1 MKYTLD
7 YQKYAELARRVA
19 AEGSVLLR
27 NEDDVLP
34 LQKGQRVSIFGRTQF
49 EHYKSGT
56 GSGGMVN
63 APYVTNITDSLK
75 EDGTVQVN
83 EALETQ
89 YREWLKDHPF
99 DMGEGWAM
107 EPWNQEEMPVSEDLA
122 AQAAEQSD
130 LAIVVIGRTAGEDKD
145 NSATEGS
152 YLLTAEEEEILRNV
166 CHAFARTIVVLNVG
180 NIMDMKWVDRY
191 QPQAVLY
198 VWQGGQEGGRATAD
212 VLTGKVN
219 PSGKLSD
226 TIAYD
231 IEDYPSTENFGDPV
245 ENFYT
250 EDIYVG
256 YRYFETFARDKVKYP
271 FGYGLSYT
279 RFQTEGTGLAVQGTT
294 VTAIARVTNVGGMS
308 GRETIQVYVRAPQG
322 KLGKP
327 LRQLAAYKKTEELK
341 PGESEEL
348 ILKAELTELASYD
361 DSGVTGHKSC
371 YVLEAGDYIFY
382 VGTDV
387 RSAREVGKVT
397 LAELQIVRTATEALA
412 PVQAFKRL
420 RPFFFGENAHA
431 IANWEDAPQR
441 TIDLAERILQ
451 ERPTQSE
458 YVGNQGWK
466 LADVYDKKITLEQFL
481 TQLSDED
488 LICMTRGEGMCSPKV
503 TPGTAAAFGG
513 VTDSLEQFG
522 IPVACCSDGPSGIRM
537 DCGTMAYA
545 LPNGTLLACTFD
557 PELVEEL
564 YEMEGMELR
573 KNKIDSLLG
582 PGINIHRNPLNG
594 RNFEYFSEDP
604 YLTGTIAAAQLAGMG
619 KYGVTGTIKHFA
631 CNNQE
636 FKRHDTNAI
645 VSERALREI
654 YLKGFE
660 IAVKQG
666 GAYSIMSTYGPV
678 NGLWTA
684 GSYDLLTTILRKEWG
699 YQGIVMTDWW
709 AKINEEGS
717 AGSKSQTVP
726 MVRAQNDIYMVTADA
741 AFNSNHDNTAEG
753 LADGRLT
760 RAQLTRNAAN
770 ICGFLLRSVAMER
783 LLGRE
788 EEECTELHSPV
799 STEGAGD
806 SGQVLARLELPE
818 PKLGEEIEL
827 PLEKLSTKKGTGA
840 VYQLRFPKIGRYELV
855 FQMSS
860 TLGSLAQLPISVFLN
875 NTLQQTV
882 TINGTEGKVVEQYVT
897 LPIRQDGEKYMKL
910 YFGES
915 GIEMHRMFLRYVG
928 KNDIE
933 SFRNE

>member
-7 YQKYAELARRVA
+7 YQKYASLARRVA

-27 NEDDVLP
+27 NEDGVLP
-34 LQKGQRVSIFGRTQF
+34 LRKGQRVSIFGRTQF

-83 EALETQ
+83 ETLETQ

-99 DMGEGWAM
+99 DVGEGWAM
-107 EPWNQEEMPVSEDLA
+107 EPWNQEEMPVNEDVA
-122 AQAAEQSD
+122 KQAAENSD
-130 LAIVVIGRTAGEDKD
+130 AAVVIIGRTAGEDKD

-152 YLLTAEEEEILRNV
+152 YLLTSAEEEILRNV
-166 CHAFARTIVVLNVG
+166 CNAFERTIVVLNVG

-198 VWQGGQEGGRATAD
+198 VWQGGQEGGRACAD

-226 TIAYD
+226 TIAED
-231 IEDYPSTENFGDPV
+231 IADYPSTENFGDPV
-245 ENFYT
+245 ENFYA

-256 YRYFETFARDKVKYP
+256 YRYFETFAKDKVKYP
-271 FGYGLSYT
+271 FGFGLSYT
-279 RFQTEGTGLAVQGTT
+279 NFQTESFDLAVQGTQ
-294 VTAIARVTNVGGMS
+294 VTAITKVTNVGGVP
-308 GRETIQVYVRAPQG
+308 GRETVQLYLEAPQG

-327 LRQLAAYKKTEELK
+327 LRQLAAYAKTEELK
-341 PGESEEL
+341 PGENEEL
-348 ILKAELTELASYD
+348 ILKADLTELASYD

-382 VGTDV
+382 AGTDV
-387 RSAREVGKVT
+387 RSAKAIGKVT
-397 LAELQIVRTATEALA
+397 LSELQVVRAATEALA
-412 PVQAFKRL
+412 PVQAFKRMK
-420 RPFFFGENAHA
+420 PYFFEESGRAA
-431 IANWEDAPQR
+431 VNWEDVPLR
-441 TIDLAERILQ
+441 TIDLAERILR
-451 ERPTQSE
+451 ERPTESE
-458 YVGNQGWK
+458 YAGDQGWK
-466 LADVYDKKITLEQFL
+466 LADVKDGKITLEQFL

-513 VTDSLEQFG
+513 VTESLEKFG
-522 IPVACCSDGPSGIRM
+522 IPIACCSDGPSGIRM

-573 KNKIDSLLG
+573 KNKIDTLLG

-604 YLTGTIAAAQLAGMG
+604 YLTGTMASAQLKGMA

-636 FKRHDTNAI
+636 FKRHDSNAI
-645 VSERALREI
+645 VSERAVREI

-684 GSYDLLTTILRKEWG
+684 GNYDLLTTILRKEWG

-709 AKINEEGS
+709 AKVNEEGGPAS
-717 AGSKSQTVP
+717 GNQTIP
-726 MVRAQNDIYMVTADA
+726 MVRAQNDIYMVVANA
-741 AFNSNHDNTAEG
+741 KANSAGDNTAEG

-760 RAQLTRNAAN
+760 RAQLTRNATN
-770 ICGFLLRSVAMER
+770 ICKFLLRSVAMER

-788 EEECTELHSPV
+788 PEECTELNSPV

-806 SGQVLARLELPE
+806 SGRVLARMEMPEQKPGVEIVLPI
-818 PKLGEEIEL
+818 EE
-827 PLEKLSTKKGTGA
+827 LSTKKGTGA
-840 VYQLRFPKIGRYELV
+840 VYQLYFPQKGRYELV

-860 TLGSLAQLPISVFLN
+860 TTGPLSQLPISVFLN

-882 TINGTEGKVVEQYVT
+882 TISGTEGKVVEHAVT
-897 LPIRQDGEKYMKL
+897 LAIRQDGERYMKL

-915 GIEMHRMFLRYVG
+915 GIEMHRLFLRYVG